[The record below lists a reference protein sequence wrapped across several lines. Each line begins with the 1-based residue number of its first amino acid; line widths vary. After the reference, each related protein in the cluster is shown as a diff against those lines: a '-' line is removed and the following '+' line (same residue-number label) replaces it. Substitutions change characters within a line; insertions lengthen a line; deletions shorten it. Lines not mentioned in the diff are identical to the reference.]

1 MDELEAGIE
10 FSTSVKKI
18 IEVDLPR
25 PRKLSMLSSSRFAE
39 LQTEALDGLLEEAR
53 KAFTEG
59 MDEAAELMEALGHA
73 MRGRAE
79 H

>member
-1 MDELEAGIE
+1 
-10 FSTSVKKI
+10 
-18 IEVDLPR
+18 
-25 PRKLSMLSSSRFAE
+25 MLSSSRFAE

-59 MDEAAELMEALGHA
+59 MDEAAELMEAFGHA

-79 H
+79 R